1 MGKIVSVIQFT
12 GRTGNLVGSK
22 GQNGTVVLK
31 NHQPNVTNR
40 NTQEQVNARV
50 KLALAGSLSKIV
62 PADTIYGMTGDGNRG
77 RRQRWIKAIMALVM
91 MVYAAKYI
99 GSTPT
104 AILGAL
110 EPTTAVLI
118 GVFVFGE
125 PFSLRLLLGIILI
138 LAAVTIV
145 VLGKARR
152 TQSV

>member
-62 PADTIYGMTGDGNRG
+62 PADTIYGCQVVNLYSVPIKLATSLAGHAYGNEVIAVGDSTSAYS
-77 RRQRWIKAIMALVM
+77 IE
-91 MVYAAKYI
+91 AKSYNSGAYVWMHSQYI
-99 GSTPT
+99 GSYS
-104 AILGAL
+104 A
-110 EPTTAVLI
+110 
-118 GVFVFGE
+118 
-125 PFSLRLLLGIILI
+125 
-138 LAAVTIV
+138 
-145 VLGKARR
+145 
-152 TQSV
+152 